1 MFFFWYKYKVNIVFI
16 LLVVISLSMLTFSQI
31 SHFKN
36 CKALL
41 IYLFSPSQNIAT
53 KIIRDAS
60 GFWANIS
67 DLTKS
72 QEENVL
78 LHATIRDLKSRNNQ
92 LQEEAL
98 ENNRLKKLLALK
110 ESLLYST
117 IAARVIA
124 QAPGDMF
131 TTVLID
137 KGDKD
142 GIAVNMPV
150 VTYNDDNQ
158 GVVGKVSEVMD
169 DTSVV
174 LLLTNPVCKIS
185 VLITRTRFD
194 GLLEGRA
201 QVNQCRLNYL
211 SLDADVKAGDTVVT
225 SGKGSLF
232 PKGLIIGKVTE
243 VSITEGKLY
252 KSARVSPVIDLTR
265 LEEVLVIKRRLR

>member
-1 MFFFWYKYKVNIVFI
+1 MFFFWYKYKVSIVFV
-16 LLVVISLSMLTFSQI
+16 LLVVVSLSMLTFSQI
-31 SHFKN
+31 SLFKN
-36 CKALL
+36 CKVLL
-41 IYLFSPSQNIAT
+41 IHLISPSQNIAT